1 MKINLRESFQ
11 NRFLRQLKYIAND
24 NPVAARKFKNDLLNA
39 INGLSLNAWS
49 CRKSI
54 YFEDEKIRDL
64 IFKGYTIVFMINED
78 TIDVFGFVK
87 YQQNPTDET

>member
-11 NRFLRQLKYIAND
+11 SRLLRQLEYISKD
-24 NPVAARKFKNDLLNA
+24 NPSAARKFKNDLLSA
-39 INGLSLNAWS
+39 INSLPQRAWT

-54 YFEDEKIRDL
+54 YFDDEQIRDL
-64 IFKGYTIVFMINED
+64 VFKGYTIVFSITDN

-87 YQQNPTDET
+87 YQRNLTDDT